1 MKRKQLFTL
10 ALAVIIGLP
19 LLGWLGSLR
28 QRDSQVATMQGESFP
43 GSAGVTD
50 RAIDSATVSNKAM
63 IAPEPMPPIFQDDE
77 GFTPDVD
84 RVVVKTGSLTMVA
97 SDVRATVDKIS
108 DVVSQAGGLVT
119 SSNIFEGR
127 KEKTATDAELT
138 LRIPVDKLEQTV
150 SEIKKLAD
158 RVLHESFTAQ
168 DKTEQKVDLE
178 ARLRNLRA
186 TESQLMTIMTR
197 ATNVEETLRVQSELT
212 IVRGQI
218 EQLQAQLENLEGAAA
233 MSTVTISITS
243 KESDLPI
250 VGDEE
255 LSIWEEIKLS
265 LRDAVRLYRQ
275 LFVTG
280 LRLSILA
287 LPAVL
292 VIGLIWWLYKKILRK

>member
-127 KEKTATDAELT
+127 KEKMATDAELT

-197 ATNVEETLRVQSELT
+197 ATNVEETLQVQSELT

-275 LFVTG
+275 LFVAG